1 MRTKPIDIAGLA
13 QLIERRAERRLIV
26 GLAGAPG
33 SGKST
38 IAEQL
43 EKKLNVNHPN
53 AAAILPMD
61 GFHYDDKLLEELGR
75 RSRKGAPDTFDVGGF
90 RHLLKRLQENSE
102 SEIAVPV
109 FDRSIEI
116 ARGGAR
122 LISRHVRTII
132 VEGNYL
138 LLKSEPWS
146 ELKRFFDVSV
156 MVGTGIDDLR
166 TRLEERWKSYNLPP
180 ADIHRKVEEN
190 DLPNGAFVAA
200 ESVEADYFLA
210 N

>member
-43 EKKLNVNHPN
+43 EKKLNVNHPH

-109 FDRSIEI
+109 LIAPSKLRVAVPGSFPDMFARS
-116 ARGGAR
+116 
-122 LISRHVRTII
+122 
-132 VEGNYL
+132 
-138 LLKSEPWS
+138 LLKAIT
-146 ELKRFFDVSV
+146 FC
-156 MVGTGIDDLR
+156 
-166 TRLEERWKSYNLPP
+166 
-180 ADIHRKVEEN
+180 
-190 DLPNGAFVAA
+190 
-200 ESVEADYFLA
+200 
-210 N
+210 